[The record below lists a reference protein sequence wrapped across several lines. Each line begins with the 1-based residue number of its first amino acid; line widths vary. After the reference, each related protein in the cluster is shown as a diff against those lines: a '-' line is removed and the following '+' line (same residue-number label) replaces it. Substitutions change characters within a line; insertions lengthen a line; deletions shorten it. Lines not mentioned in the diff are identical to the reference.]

1 MKLVKQ
7 NKSKS
12 EISTASLPDIIFML
26 LIFFMVTTVI
36 KKYDGIAVTQPKA
49 EQLKKVKNKKD
60 LSYIWVTKDGIVS
73 INDRIMNIEDIEN
86 IASLIM
92 ENNNNTTFLLKI
104 DEESLMEIIHGVQG
118 ELRKALALKIIYD
131 TKTKKRQGQ
140 IS

>member
-1 MKLVKQ
+1 
-7 NKSKS
+7 
-12 EISTASLPDIIFML
+12 
-26 LIFFMVTTVI
+26 
-36 KKYDGIAVTQPKA
+36 
-49 EQLKKVKNKKD
+49 
-60 LSYIWVTKDGIVS
+60 
-73 INDRIMNIEDIEN
+73 MNIEDIEN